1 MQTKGTRAKG
11 EKGANSWLDVP
22 ERSFPPLNRAVLTVK
37 PINLWIHVSVLCV
50 SLFQRDGT
58 KERGVCGIPRYLAGL
73 VSLCFFFDPLSLHKI

>member
-50 SLFQRDGT
+50 SLFQGQRNGGCVEYRDILQ
-58 KERGVCGIPRYLAGL
+58 V
-73 VSLCFFFDPLSLHKI
+73 

>member
-50 SLFQRDGT
+50 SLFQRGT

-73 VSLCFFFDPLSLHKI
+73 VSLCFFFDPLSLRKI